1 MPDQFIDQFDRFPD
15 IVWDCILAGIA
26 IVIGLI
32 VKFMLSLLLKKKPKD
47 GRPAFSVTRSILSFL
62 GQPFSYFLPLLA
74 FNFLL
79 PLMKM
84 KSNVAPVIN
93 KIVEIL
99 LAITFANVLIGVVK
113 VFEDYVYHHFD
124 IEKADNLKERKIRTQ
139 LQFIR
144 RLAISLILILTVCVI
159 LLSFN
164 NLRKIGTGLL
174 TGVGVGGIIIGFA
187 AQKSLGN
194 FLAGF
199 QIAFTQPLRID
210 DVLVVEGEWGRV
222 EEITLTYV
230 VVNIWDQ
237 RRLILPINY
246 FVEKPFQNWT
256 RNTADIL
263 GTVFLY
269 LDYTIPLDPLRQEF
283 TRLLESNPLWDKRVK
298 VMQVTNASERTIE
311 VRALMSASSSG
322 NAFDLRCDI
331 REGLIKFVQDQ
342 YPNSFPVTRALIE
355 RKDFLSQPGALLA
368 EPGRA
373 ITQPGRQNI
382 ESGQTTDPGRS
393 GSHPSEKGDRVGEPG
408 KIG

>member
-1 MPDQFIDQFDRFPD
+1 MPDQFLARFNQLPD
-15 IVWDCILAGIA
+15 IIWDSILAAMAVI
-26 IVIGLI
+26 IGLI
-32 VKFMLSLLLKKKPKD
+32 VKFMLSLLLRKKPKD
-47 GRPAFSVTRSILSFL
+47 RKPAFSLSRSLLNRL
-62 GQPFSYFLPLLA
+62 GKPFSWFMPMLA
-74 FNFLL
+74 LNFLL

-84 KSNVAPVIN
+84 RSDVAQTLN
-93 KIVEIL
+93 KTTEIL
-99 LAITFANVLIGVVK
+99 LAITFANVLIGAVY
-113 VFEDYVYHHFD
+113 VFEDYVYHTFNID
-124 IEKADNLKERKIRTQ
+124 KADNLKERKIRTQ

-144 RLAISLILILTVCVI
+144 RLAVSLIIVLTICAI

-222 EEITLTYV
+222 EEITLSYV
-230 VVNIWDQ
+230 VLNIWDQ

-256 RNTADIL
+256 RNSAEIM

-269 LDYTIPLDPLRQEF
+269 LDYTTPLDPLRAELA
-283 TRLLESNPLWDKRVK
+283 RLLENNPLWDHRVK
-298 VMQVTNASERTIE
+298 VLQVTNASERTIE
-311 VRALMSASSSG
+311 VRALMSAASSG

-331 REGLIKFVQDQ
+331 REGLITFIQQ
-342 YPNSFPVTRALIE
+342 HYPECLPVTRAVLE
-355 RKDFLSQPGALLA
+355 QPAPGANPHA
-368 EPGRA
+368 NTNPPVN
-373 ITQPGRQNI
+373 TNPPD
-382 ESGQTTDPGRS
+382 GQG
-393 GSHPSEKGDRVGEPG
+393 
-408 KIG
+408 